1 MLSLCNEMNWGLPV
15 EKWSYCCH
23 AYPVYK
29 ERTICS
35 KCGAKAKFFNE
46 EDYLTE
52 NEFKEKYMFND
63 DNKFDIDLKFGQ
75 IYEKVLAK
83 LLFNKTIEVKSE
95 RDTWKST
102 GNIAIEYSSRDEM
115 SGIATTE
122 ADWWAQIL
130 VDNDDI
136 RGIVMLPV
144 KELKRRIKEMNK
156 SNDIQDSVGGDDDSS
171 RMFLVPLDK
180 LFKYE

>member
-1 MLSLCNEMNWGLPV
+1 
-15 EKWSYCCH
+15 
-23 AYPVYK
+23 
-29 ERTICS
+29 
-35 KCGAKAKFFNE
+35 
-46 EDYLTE
+46 
-52 NEFKEKYMFND
+52 
-63 DNKFDIDLKFGQ
+63 
-75 IYEKVLAK
+75 
-83 LLFNKTIEVKSE
+83 
-95 RDTWKST
+95 
-102 GNIAIEYSSRDEM
+102 M

-156 SNDIQDSVGGDDDSS
+156 SNDIQDSIGGDDDSS

-180 LFKYE
+180 L

>member
-1 MLSLCNEMNWGLPV
+1 MWALP
-15 EKWSYCCH
+15 KPRWSYCCNVC
-23 AYPVYK
+23 PTFG
-29 ERTICS
+29 ERNVCS
-35 KCGAKAKFFNE
+35 KCLSKASFYTE
-46 EDYLTE
+46 EDILTE

-102 GNIAIEYSSRDEM
+102 GNIAIEYSSRNKM

-130 VDNDDI
+130 VDNNDI